1 LNPLSTPELNSSRGK
16 GELRLPFFI
25 PEKEVIAMIFND
37 VIKFI
42 TRTVYDKVIT
52 KTDKIVS
59 ELEGRANRMFA
70 TKKELSDKIGEVA
83 DMQEK
88 NKKFMLDELS
98 TKATV
103 ESLVGLAN
111 MFNERLNNVYVG
123 IASTNQKIASDVNN
137 VKEEIGKLVTDSIST
152 VTEQIIKTSQET
164 EMLKTVVSTI
174 VPQVVNSFDS
184 NNLAQ
189 MIEAIVASEIE
200 KLNATTPD
208 SPSDVMEQTE
218 EFYGNFRFN
227 NPIEDKTGFQFVS
240 DGYSFD
246 IGYRVLSGDLAVKNW
261 LPSYSYNN
269 NFINASFTGAGVLEF
284 VINIFKDNNITAV
297 TEIYSGTIGSSLVS
311 SSQMEYVV
319 DNNWLDVDVRS
330 FSD

>member
-1 LNPLSTPELNSSRGK
+1 
-16 GELRLPFFI
+16 
-25 PEKEVIAMIFND
+25 MIFND